1 MFWLTLILI
10 AVIVLIVNL
19 IAKFILRKIFHI
31 QKVKRKIFS
40 YNYINEQ
47 HRKIDKWIRL
57 ITAITLIALSWL
69 LIEDKEY
76 LLLYIIG
83 MLILFVLDHL
93 VRAFY
98 EWKHSE
104 CPKQAILTVTEMVIM
119 VSAVMTFYRTIFLV
133 L

>member
-1 MFWLTLILI
+1 MFWLTLSLI

-57 ITAITLIALSWL
+57 ITVITLIALSWL

-83 MLILFVLDHL
+83 MLILFVLDYL
-93 VRAFY
+93 VRAFMNG
-98 EWKHSE
+98 S
-104 CPKQAILTVTEMVIM
+104 TVN
-119 VSAVMTFYRTIFLV
+119 AQNRPY
-133 L
+133 